1 MGRRSLV
8 FCRAAACLV
17 VAAPLAIAR
26 AQEDGGVV
34 PAPEQP
40 DPSASQG
47 TGQHPPRKPE
57 ASEEIVVIGRLPRLP
72 LPPSSVPASVHV
84 IEEEEP
90 QQSGHPNL
98 PDSLAGQVPGMTL
111 SDEQGNSY
119 QPDLSLRGFQ
129 ATSVTGVPQGV
140 SVFLDGVRVNE
151 PTAEEINFDLL
162 PTEDLER
169 IEVVPGPSVLFGRNT
184 LAGALILVTRRGRE
198 GIAGFADLAAG
209 SAGFRKVRARLSG
222 GAGPVDFYASGAQT
236 VEDGWRVASHARLSK
251 AFGKLGFQQGGTDLT
266 LSYQY
271 VNNRISQAGPLPAS
285 ELAQDRT
292 ANYTAGDFFAPRLHQ
307 LLLNVRQE
315 LGDTVILSANAFG
328 RLLHV
333 EQFNVNLLTENSRL
347 FSRTGSAGGT
357 VQVDSTASLFGR
369 WNLFTAGFEYAHSD
383 VEVRVFNEP
392 DLDTD
397 VHDRQ
402 NTGAAYLQD
411 AFQLARG
418 ALRPGDELILTA
430 AVRWDWI
437 RHRIAD
443 DSPSRPGRESAS
455 GVDVFRR
462 LDPLIGLNYNLS
474 REHGVYLSFSQG
486 FRAPALLEL
495 TCAGPAAICPGLQA
509 GTAPDPPLKPVR
521 ATNYEIGLRT
531 RPVSWFSGQVSAYRT
546 DVLDDIFAVTPAGT
560 TGVYFQNIGKTRRQ
574 GLEASL
580 RARPV
585 GWLEASLVYA
595 FTDAR
600 FEEDVVLATPRP
612 TSDCSGQSCTER
624 VRAGSQF
631 PLVPRNRGSAGLDF
645 QPWGWLSLSLS
656 GTLVGAQYLRGDE
669 ENASPRLDGYFSLDG
684 GIRVSLGGFVAWAR
698 FANLLGARYSTFGTF
713 APNPKRPGTPVEPFL
728 TPGRPFQLFAGLSY
742 AFGSK
747 TESTQ

>member
-1 MGRRSLV
+1 MLFKARTLALRGRAGRGGRAMGGRALV
-8 FCRAAACLV
+8 AAACLLCA
-17 VAAPLAIAR
+17 AAPTGAR
-26 AQEDGGVV
+26 AQQDGPS
-34 PAPEQP
+34 PAAAPK
-40 DPSASQG
+40 SV
-47 TGQHPPRKPE
+47 E
-57 ASEEIVVIGRLPRLP
+57 ASEEIVVIGRLPQLP
-72 LPPSSVPASVHV
+72 LPPSSVPAGVQV
-84 IEEEEP
+84 IQEGDL
-90 QQSGHPNL
+90 QRSGRLSL
-98 PDSLAGQVPGMTL
+98 PDALAGQVPGLSL

-119 QPDLSLRGFQ
+119 QPDISLRGFQ

-162 PTEDLER
+162 PTEDVER

-184 LAGALILVTRRGRE
+184 LAGALILVTRRGQE
-198 GIAGFADLAAG
+198 GIAAFADVAAG
-209 SAGFRKVRARLSG
+209 SAGFEKVRARLSG
-222 GAGPVDFYASGAQT
+222 GRGPVDFYASGAQT
-236 VEDGWRVASHARLSK
+236 LEDGWRAASHARLSK

-271 VNNRISQAGPLPAS
+271 VNNRISQAGPLPVS
-285 ELAQDRT
+285 ELSQDRT
-292 ANYTAGDFFAPRLHQ
+292 ANYTAGDFFAPRLNQ
-307 LLLNVRQE
+307 LVLNVRQA
-315 LGDTVILSANAFG
+315 LGDRVVLSANAFG

-347 FSRTGSAGGT
+347 FSRTASAGGT
-357 VQVDSTASLFGR
+357 VQVDSTGSLFGR

-383 VEVRVFNEP
+383 VEVQVFNEP

-397 VHDRQ
+397 VHDGQ
-402 NTGAAYLQD
+402 DTGAAYLQD

-418 ALRPGDELILTA
+418 ALRSGDELIVTA
-430 AVRWDWI
+430 AVRWDFI

-443 DSPSRPGRESAS
+443 DSPSRPGRENAS

-521 ATNYEIGLRT
+521 VTNYELGVRT

-585 GWLEASLVYA
+585 GWLEASLLYA

-600 FEEDVVLATPRP
+600 FEEEVLLATPRP

-631 PLVPRNRGSAGLDF
+631 PLVPRNRGSAELDF
-645 QPWGWLSLSLS
+645 HPYGWLSLSLS
-656 GTLVGAQYLRGDE
+656 GTWVG
-669 ENASPRLDGYFSLDG
+669 SH
-684 GIRVSLGGFVAWAR
+684 
-698 FANLLGARYSTFGTF
+698 
-713 APNPKRPGTPVEPFL
+713 
-728 TPGRPFQLFAGLSY
+728 
-742 AFGSK
+742 
-747 TESTQ
+747 